1 MADNNEIESSD
12 YKWYDRKW
20 VVILL
25 LIVFFPVGFYAL
37 YKNRTFSTTA
47 KWSISGVVVLLI
59 VIGALSE
66 EPETTTS
73 SNTSETQVAQKQADE
88 TTEVQDDETID
99 EQSENST
106 QEQATNEQ
114 TPQEEKLKLG
124 DSFRL
129 GDFGYVVHDVQT
141 TRKIGNQFISKEAS
155 ANASFVIVSFEIEN
169 FSNETETVLTDDIKI
184 KDQRGRTFSPSSDAN
199 TALSMSTDKDFL
211 LSELQ
216 PGIAKRTKTAF
227 EVPTQVVNS
236 GFTIIIPE
244 KGFWGSDEAKIQV
257 SGQ

>member
-1 MADNNEIESSD
+1 MAVDKNINSSD

-25 LIVFFPVGFYAL
+25 LIVFFPIGFYAL
-37 YKNRTFSTTA
+37 YQNQTFSTTV
-47 KWSISGVVVLLI
+47 KWSISGVVILLI
-59 VIGALSE
+59 VIGSLSE

-73 SNTSETQVAQKQADE
+73 TNTSETQDAQKQ
-88 TTEVQDDETID
+88 DDKPTVE
-99 EQSENST
+99 ESNNST
-106 QEQATNEQ
+106 QEQSTKEQ
-114 TPQEEKLKLG
+114 TKQEEKLKLG

-129 GDFGYVVHDVQT
+129 GDFGYVIHDVQT
-141 TRKIGNQFISKEAS
+141 TRKIGNRFISKEAS
-155 ANASFVIVSFEIEN
+155 TNASFVIVSFEIEN

-199 TALSMSTDKDFL
+199 TALSMSIDKDFI
-211 LSELQ
+211 LSQLQ
-216 PGIAKRTKTAF
+216 PNIAKSTKTVF

-244 KGFWGSDEAKIQV
+244 KGFWGSDQAKIQV
-257 SGQ
+257 PAQ